1 MSSDA
6 ARITVPSLT
15 RRKLRRGDAPIVM
28 LTAYDVASARLADRA
43 GVDVLLVGDSLGMVV
58 QGEPDTLRVTVDEV
72 AYHCRCVA
80 AARPRA
86 LVVADMP
93 WMSYHVSDDEAVRN
107 AGRLVREGR
116 AQAVKLEGGRRRASA
131 IRAILDAEIP
141 VMGHVGL
148 TPQSLHVMGGFK
160 VQGREALQ
168 AEEILE
174 DAAAV
179 QEAGAFAVVA
189 EGVPADLGARVTER
203 LAVPVI
209 GIGAGPH
216 CDGQVLVWHDVLGL
230 GEGPSPRFVR
240 RYEDLAAR
248 IEGAVRRFAD
258 DVRTG
263 SFPSVAES
271 YGAPAPAARQD

>member
-1 MSSDA
+1 MSSDS
-6 ARITVPSLT
+6 ARITVPSIT

-28 LTAYDVASARLADRA
+28 LTAYDVSSARIADRA
-43 GVDVLLVGDSLGMVV
+43 GIDVLLVGDSLGMVV

-80 AARPRA
+80 AAHPRA

-93 WMSYHVSDDEAVRN
+93 WMSYHVSDREAVRN

-116 AQAVKLEGGRRRASA
+116 AQAVKLEGGRKRASA

-160 VQGREALQ
+160 VQGREAL
-168 AEEILE
+168 AADEILE
-174 DAAAV
+174 DALAV
-179 QEAGAFAVVA
+179 QEAGAFAIVA
-189 EGVPADLGARVTER
+189 EGVPSELGARLTER
-203 LAVPVI
+203 LTVPVI
-209 GIGAGPH
+209 GIGAGSH

-230 GEGPSPRFVR
+230 GVGPSPRFVR
-240 RYEDLAAR
+240 RYEDLGAR
-248 IEGAVRRFAD
+248 IEDALKRFAD
-258 DVRTG
+258 DVRQG
-263 SFPSVAES
+263 SFPSGAES
-271 YGAPAPAARQD
+271 YGAPAPAVRQD

>member
-1 MSSDA
+1 MKIEGGNPEMA
-6 ARITVPSLT
+6 ETV
-15 RRKLRRGDAPIVM
+15 
-28 LTAYDVASARLADRA
+28 
-43 GVDVLLVGDSLGMVV
+43 
-58 QGEPDTLRVTVDEV
+58 
-72 AYHCRCVA
+72 
-80 AARPRA
+80 RA
-86 LVVADMP
+86 LV
-93 WMSYHVSDDEAVRN
+93 RT
-107 AGRLVREGR
+107 G
-116 AQAVKLEGGRRRASA
+116 
-131 IRAILDAEIP
+131 IP
-141 VMGHVGL
+141 VMGHLGF
-148 TPQSLHVMGGFK
+148 TPQSVRTLGGFK

-258 DVRTG
+258 DVRSG